1 MNYLDLVKTQREFWH
16 NAMTLVDTV
25 LTIGI
30 DNTFSRAEREMIFAL
45 CSEQNNCEFCAKHH
59 KDFALDLGYDN
70 TLTPDDGLMIKKVVN
85 HTYKYVNY
93 NVDKLN
99 NIRYISSVCKM
110 INHLIKEFDVND
122 MDDYKNML
130 KDIHVKNGGY
140 TNRYNGKL

>member
-16 NAMTLVDTV
+16 NAMTLVDSV

-45 CSEQNNCEFCAKHH
+45 CSQENGCGFCAKHH
-59 KDFALDLGYDN
+59 KDFALDLGYKESRGSED
-70 TLTPDDGLMIKKVVN
+70 LLMIKKVVN

-93 NVDKLN
+93 DVDKLN
-99 NIRYISSVCKM
+99 NIRYIASVCKM
-110 INHLIKEFDVND
+110 INHLIKEFSVTDLD
-122 MDDYKNML
+122 EYKSML

-140 TNRYNGKL
+140 TNQYVGKL

>member
-45 CSEQNNCEFCAKHH
+45 CSEQNNCEFCANHH

-70 TLTPDDGLMIKKVVN
+70 TLTPDDGVMIKQVVN
-85 HTYKYVNY
+85 HTYKYVN
-93 NVDKLN
+93 
-99 NIRYISSVCKM
+99 
-110 INHLIKEFDVND
+110 
-122 MDDYKNML
+122 
-130 KDIHVKNGGY
+130 
-140 TNRYNGKL
+140 